1 MKRQKTTNKH
11 ISAVF
16 AQRVVSAPV
25 SFFVSSA
32 EQPNRDNKTPP
43 LPDGPVYPTVTRRRP
58 TRERIRQRGLI
69 LVRIRVQSPLL
80 AAVPV
85 SSWHLD

>member
-32 EQPNRDNKTPP
+32 GPNRDNKTPP
-43 LPDGPVYPTVTRRRP
+43 LPDGPVYPTVTRRRAHP
-58 TRERIRQRGLI
+58 GANPSARAHPG
-69 LVRIRVQSPLL
+69 
-80 AAVPV
+80 
-85 SSWHLD
+85 